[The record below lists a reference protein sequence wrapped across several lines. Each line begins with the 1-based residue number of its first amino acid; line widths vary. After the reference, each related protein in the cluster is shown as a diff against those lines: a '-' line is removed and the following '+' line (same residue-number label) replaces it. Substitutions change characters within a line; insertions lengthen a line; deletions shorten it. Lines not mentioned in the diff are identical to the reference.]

1 MSPPTPPTHVR
12 PLRDQEPDGHR
23 ASENAQRA
31 PRARRDARGTE
42 PPEPFLTLTPTQPLR
57 VLVVDDDAESREIL
71 QMAISDMGH
80 ECAVA
85 ADGLEAWVEHQANPA
100 DVILSDWVM
109 PRMNG
114 LELCRLVRTQGGE
127 AYTYF
132 VFMTALGTKTSFLEG
147 MRTGADDYLTK
158 PADVEELEARLQS
171 AHRVMSL
178 QRELGRRNATLRRE
192 GDLASEAARL
202 DPLTQVGNRLRLRE
216 DLEMLRS
223 RAARY
228 GHRYCAAL
236 CDIDDFK
243 GYDDSY
249 GHLAG
254 DDVLRS
260 VAATM
265 HRALRGSDMLYRYG
279 GDEFLIILAEK
290 NLGEG
295 AQAMERVRAAVE
307 RAALPYARSPR
318 AVVTIS
324 IGVAELHAGL
334 SHEDWLGR
342 ADAALYR
349 AKARG
354 RNCVEVADMP
364 EDEAE
369 AEAADA
375 DGNGKGNGGA
385 GYH

>member
-1 MSPPTPPTHVR
+1 M
-12 PLRDQEPDGHR
+12 
-23 ASENAQRA
+23 
-31 PRARRDARGTE
+31 RRTARGSEAETL
-42 PPEPFLTLTPTQPLR
+42 LTGTRVRPLR

-71 QMAISDMGH
+71 QLAISDMGH
-80 ECAVA
+80 DCVVA
-85 ADGLEAWVEHQANPA
+85 ADGAEAWAAHQASPA
-100 DVILSDWVM
+100 DVILSDWMM
-109 PRMNG
+109 PEMTG
-114 LELCRLVRTQGGE
+114 LELCRLVRAKGGE
-127 AYTYF
+127 EYTYF
-132 VFMTALGTKTSFLEG
+132 VFMTALGNKANFLEG

-158 PADVEELEARLQS
+158 PADVDELEARLQS
-171 AHRVMSL
+171 AHRVISL
-178 QRELGRRNATLRRE
+178 QRELARRNVALRRE

-236 CDIDDFK
+236 CDVDEFK

-254 DDVLRS
+254 DEVLRS

-290 NLGEG
+290 TIGEG
-295 AQAMERVRAAVE
+295 ARAMERVRAAVE
-307 RAALPYARSPR
+307 HAAIAYPRSKHG
-318 AVVTIS
+318 VVTIS
-324 IGVAELHAGL
+324 AGIAELHAGL
-334 SHEDWLGR
+334 SHEEWIGR

-354 RNCVEVADMP
+354 RNCVEVAESPASTPRD
-364 EDEAE
+364 
-369 AEAADA
+369 
-375 DGNGKGNGGA
+375 
-385 GYH
+385 